1 MLLAVHFRG
10 GSMAAGD
17 IAARFKHAWPTTTR
31 HLHVLADAGLLRAH
45 RKGRQRVYEL
55 NRQRLEVVLEWI
67 AWFRSPGQA
76 GGR

>member
-17 IAARFKHAWPTTTR
+17 IARRFKHAWPTTTR
-31 HLHVLADAGLLRAH
+31 HLHVLADAGLLRAQ

-55 NRQRLEVVLEWI
+55 NR
-67 AWFRSPGQA
+67 
-76 GGR
+76 